1 MTADTRSAPL
11 TPGEASAAASHAATT
26 IDMWFQGSINNALAQ
41 AMFVDPYYRTISEA
55 GKQKL
60 RRELLRILAVAEKAM
75 R

>member
-1 MTADTRSAPL
+1 MTADTRSTPL
-11 TPGEASAAASHAATT
+11 TAGEASAAASHAATT
-26 IDMWFQGSINNALAQ
+26 IEGWFHSSILNALNQ